1 MGAMFMLAT
10 SFNSDL
16 GNWDV
21 SRVID
26 MANLF
31 NTARSFNSDISK
43 WDVSSVTKMEVMFSH
58 AKSFSADLST
68 WDVSSV
74 VDVKYMFDGATSYNS
89 NLCRWG
95 ENKLLYGDAA
105 TGIFVGSGCAYQDEP
120 QEDTRG
126 PFCGSSCLMQSTA
139 SEMGTTTPDNPR
151 PSESPVPEVRSQAS
165 PSSNISIWYVSAVI
179 VISGTA
185 GGIIIIVG
193 IRMLLANARRTN
205 GTRVMIG
212 RRHLSSSKLEISNMY
227 PSNLA
232 LCSDSED
239 EFGFFE
245 EDDDD
250 FKGGWAFYGRSSR
263 FI

>member
-1 MGAMFMLAT
+1 M
-10 SFNSDL
+10 
-16 GNWDV
+16 
-21 SRVID
+21 
-26 MANLF
+26 
-31 NTARSFNSDISK
+31 
-43 WDVSSVTKMEVMFSH
+43 TKMEVMFSH
-58 AKSFSADLST
+58 ATSFSADLST

-74 VDVKYMFDGATSYNS
+74 VDMKYMFDGATSYNS

-95 ENKLLYGDAA
+95 ENKLLYGGDAA
-105 TGIFVGSGCAYQDEP
+105 TGIFVGSGCAYQDDP

-126 PFCGSSCLMQSTA
+126 PFCGSPCLMQSTV
-139 SEMGTTTPDNPR
+139 SEMGTTPDNPR
-151 PSESPVPEVRSQAS
+151 PHPSESQVPEVRSQAS

-185 GGIIIIVG
+185 VGVINVG
-193 IRMLLANARRTN
+193 IRMLLANNARRTN

-212 RRHLSSSKLEISNMY
+212 RRHHSSSELEISNMY

-232 LCSDSED
+232 IYSDSED

-250 FKGGWAFYGRSSR
+250 FKGEWAFYGRSSR
-263 FI
+263 FV